1 MFGFIVITWIFGILL
16 AYCIVAINPRDDD

>member
-1 MFGFIVITWIFGILL
+1 MLGFIIITWIFGVLL